1 MYKVAIIEKIHSEG
15 VKLFEEHKDFDYEI
29 IKDTSDINL
38 IKRLPEFDALTLR
51 TTNLFSNI
59 LDNCKKIKVISRHGV
74 GTDNVDLTYL
84 KKRNISL
91 LITAT
96 ANAISVAEHVFS
108 MMLSLS
114 KGIID
119 FDETVRNG
127 YKKDEIS
134 KIDTYEL
141 FNKNILIIGF
151 GRTGQSLISR
161 CIGFGM
167 SVKVYDPYVDEY
179 IIRKVGGTKVEDLN
193 EGLKIADFISIHSP
207 LTKDTKNLININN
220 MKIMKKNSILI
231 NTARG
236 GIINE
241 NDLEKALNE
250 NLISGAALDVFLKE
264 PVEENNP
271 LLANNRVIL
280 SPHSATFTKEC
291 TSRMGIETTK
301 NIIDYFENKIDKS
314 MIVKL

>member
-15 VKLFEEHKDFDYEI
+15 VKLFKEHKDFDYEI
-29 IKDTSDINL
+29 IKDTSNINL

-119 FDETVRNG
+119 FDEAVRSG

-167 SVKVYDPYVDEY
+167 SVNVYDPYVDEY
-179 IIRKVGGTKVEDLN
+179 IIRKVGGMKVEKLK
-193 EGLKIADFISIHSP
+193 EGLKAADFVSIHSP

-241 NDLEKALNE
+241 LDLNQALNE
-250 NLISGAALDVFLKE
+250 NIIFRAGLDVFEKE
-264 PVEENNP
+264 PINPDNP
-271 LLANNRVIL
+271 LIKNKKVLL
-280 SPHSATFTKEC
+280 SPHAATFTKEC
-291 TSRMGIETTK
+291 TTKMGIQTAQ
-301 NIIDYFENKIDKS
+301 NIIDFFDGKLSDK
-314 MIVKL
+314 MKVKL

>member
-1 MYKVAIIEKIHSEG
+1 MYKVAIIEKIHPDG
-15 VKLFEEHKDFDYEI
+15 IKLFEEHKDFYYEI
-29 IKDTSDINL
+29 IEDSSENNL
-38 IKRLPEFDALTLR
+38 IKKLPEFDALTLR

-59 LDNCKKIKVISRHGV
+59 LDNCKKMKVISRHGV
-74 GTDNVDLTYL
+74 GTDNVDLAYL
-84 KKRNISL
+84 KRRNIAL

-96 ANAISVAEHVFS
+96 ANAISVAEHVFG
-108 MMLSLS
+108 MMLSLT
-114 KGIID
+114 KGVAD
-119 FDETVRNG
+119 FDEIVRNG

-141 FNKNILIIGF
+141 FNKRILIIGF

-167 SVKVYDPYVDEY
+167 KINVYDPYVGEDV
-179 IIRKVGGTKVEDLN
+179 IKKAGGTKTNSLD

-207 LTKDTKNLININN
+207 LTKETKNLINKDN

-241 NDLEKALNE
+241 LDLNQALNE
-250 NLISGAALDVFLKE
+250 NIIFRAGLDVFEKE
-264 PVEENNP
+264 PINLDNP
-271 LLANNRVIL
+271 LINNKKVLL
-280 SPHSATFTKEC
+280 SPHAATFTKEC
-291 TSRMGIETTK
+291 TAKMGIQTAQ
-301 NIIDYFENKIDKS
+301 NIIDFYEGNLSNKMK
-314 MIVKL
+314 VNL